1 MTLSRAATKPS
12 RKSKP
17 ARKTG
22 FARVVDATFNSFR
35 GFQHAFVNEAAFRE
49 EVIVL
54 ALALPVGW
62 FIAPTP
68 VWYLA
73 MIGSILLVMAVELLN
88 TGIEKLSDH
97 VTPSYHR
104 QIGAIKDYGSAAVF
118 CAIAFSGLIW
128 LTALLIRL
136 ELL

>member
-1 MTLSRAATKPS
+1 MTLSRAAAKSS

-17 ARKTG
+17 TRKTG
-22 FARVVDATFNSFR
+22 IARIVDATFNSLR

-49 EVIVL
+49 EAIVL
-54 ALALPVGW
+54 ALALPLGW

-73 MIGSILLVMAVELLN
+73 MIGSILLLMAVELLN

-128 LTALLIRL
+128 MMAFAIRFGLI
-136 ELL
+136 

>member
-1 MTLSRAATKPS
+1 MTSSRAATKPS
-12 RKSKP
+12 RKSRP
-17 ARKTG
+17 VRKSG
-22 FARVVDATFNSFR
+22 LARVADATRNSFR
-35 GFQHAFVNEAAFRE
+35 GLHHAAVNEAAFRE

-62 FIAPTP
+62 FIAPNP

-73 MIGSILLVMAVELLN
+73 MIGSILLLMAVELLN

-97 VTPSYHR
+97 VTPSHHPE
-104 QIGAIKDYGSAAVF
+104 IGRIKDYGSAAVF

-128 LTALLIRL
+128 LMALAVRFGVA
-136 ELL
+136 

>member
-12 RKSKP
+12 RKTKHIP
-17 ARKTG
+17 KTG
-22 FARVVDATFNSFR
+22 LARVVDATFNSTR
-35 GFQHAFVNEAAFRE
+35 GLHHAFVNEAAFRQE
-49 EVIVL
+49 AIAL

-62 FIAPTP
+62 FIAPSP

-73 MIGSILLVMAVELLN
+73 MIGSILVLMAVELLN

-97 VTPSYHR
+97 VTPSHHP

-118 CAIAFSGLIW
+118 CALLLTGLIW
-128 LTALLIRL
+128 LMALAIRIGLI
-136 ELL
+136 